1 MGAKTTVAASLQE
14 NRRGMRKLDALL
26 EMFREADQDQRLEL
40 LLDFADRLPPLS
52 PAYVPLRDAGI
63 GMVHECQSPVFLV
76 AEVQEGR
83 VRIYADVPRE
93 APTPRAFMALLMEA
107 FDGEPPE
114 AVLEAP
120 DDLLDQ
126 LGIAPLLGMQRR
138 RGLTGIY
145 QKLRREI
152 AEQAG
157 RSANPSASPRGAT
170 PAARPAS
177 SL

>member
-1 MGAKTTVAASLQE
+1 
-14 NRRGMRKLDALL
+14 MRKLDVLL

-40 LLDFADRLPPLS
+40 LLDFADRLPPLP

-63 GMVHECQSPVFLV
+63 GMVRECQSPVFFLP
-76 AEVQEGR
+76 EVQEGR

-93 APTPRAFMALLMEA
+93 APTPRAFTALLIEA

-120 DDLLDQ
+120 EDLLSQ
-126 LGIAPLLGMQRR
+126 LGIAPLLGMQRL
-138 RGLTGIY
+138 RGLTAIY
-145 QKLRREI
+145 QRLRREI
-152 AEQAG
+152 AEKAG
-157 RSANPSASPRGAT
+157 FFANPSASPRGAK

-177 SL
+177 SP